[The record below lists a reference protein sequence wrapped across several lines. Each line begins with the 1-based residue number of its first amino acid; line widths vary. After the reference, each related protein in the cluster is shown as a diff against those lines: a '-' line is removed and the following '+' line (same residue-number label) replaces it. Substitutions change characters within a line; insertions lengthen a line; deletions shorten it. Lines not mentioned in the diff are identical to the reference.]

1 MKYVVFCVA
10 VLLANGAALGENASP
25 VLMRNG
31 KIIVAQSRCGM
42 CTDQRTECVVRC
54 NGAGACIQG
63 CDDDYQL
70 CTERACRD
78 QR

>member
-1 MKYVVFCVA
+1 MKYVVCCVA
-10 VLLANGAALGENASP
+10 ALLVNAAAFGENASP
-25 VLMRNG
+25 VPMLNG
-31 KIIVAQSRCGM
+31 KIIVAQSRCAI
-42 CTDQRTECVVRC
+42 CADQRTDCVMRC